1 MTLLDN
7 LINSKF
13 LSNIKTELQQA
24 RKILLESDVLLY
36 QESTHYTSKEVAR
49 QLYYDVCESYGFF
62 DLIYLIDK
70 SSKVVH
76 YAHSDQFIFA
86 ATRSK
91 PQLKQTIEYSLAVNG
106 DIPVYTSKH
115 TVQGKA
121 IYTVLFDTTFTITP
135 PSPN

>member
-36 QESTHYTSKEVAR
+36 QESTHYASREVAR

-62 DLIYLIDK
+62 DLLYIIDK
-70 SSKVVH
+70 SSKAVH
-76 YAHSDQFIFA
+76 YAHLDQFIFA

-91 PQLKQTIEYSLAVNG
+91 AQLKQAIEYSLSVNG
-106 DIPVYTSKH
+106 DVPVYISRH
-115 TVQGKA
+115 NIQGRA
-121 IYTVLFDTTFTITP
+121 IHTVLFDATFTITP